1 MTETETKSHASISQ
15 TNELTKHQQ
24 VYIGFFFLGG
34 GNIDE

>member
-24 VYIGFFFLGG
+24 VYIVFLGG
-34 GNIDE
+34 EI